1 MAKFDSKENLLSK
14 IDEIYSAMSN
24 GTIEIQQLDELVSLS
39 EELHQRN
46 IIIRYKAFEAKVFGE
61 TSKVISDVI
70 SEDKLEE
77 KEEVLFSIETNEPEV
92 ESMPI
97 SFSLFEEP
105 ILPLFDLASEPVV
118 EPVKEEIQEKVQE
131 EIATSFFQEEPVQVI
146 ESLLEEPEEE
156 SIIEVD
162 NSFSIET
169 QTIEEPIIH
178 SEEIVTEY
186 EDHSIEIEHTTI
198 LEDPETHEIIEES
211 HSYEAISIDEQA
223 ISSFMHKFKEIEH
236 TLANQFGI
244 SKLDTLVGSFG
255 LNERLQYINEL
266 FDGSSEDFSNAVK
279 TLDNQSS
286 SQNAFLKV
294 AEIGTLN
301 NWDIQSETVEEFMQK
316 IKRRYYA

>member
-46 IIIRYKAFEAKVFGE
+46 IIIRYKAFEAKVFGD
-61 TSKVISDVI
+61 TSKTINDVI
-70 SEDKLEE
+70 SEEIIEE
-77 KEEVLFSIETNEPEV
+77 KEEVVFSIETNEPEV
-92 ESMPI
+92 ESTPI
-97 SFSLFEEP
+97 SFSLFEEPIVESKIEEP

-118 EPVKEEIQEKVQE
+118 EPVKEEIQEKV
-131 EIATSFFQEEPVQVI
+131 QEEPVQVI

-186 EDHSIEIEHTTI
+186 EDHSIEIEHSTI